1 MKNRFNSTIRKRKL
15 AESDGRSGFTG
26 PPADASDDELDNRNE
41 EDVYHDQRNFEAA
54 LPMRQAAHKKM
65 RTESHSFR
73 PSPSRN
79 YPTIPQGYSI
89 ISLSKDDLKAL
100 HIAERLLRKL
110 VQMDS
115 PISPLYINQLMSL
128 LTLTHVSDFASIFAS
143 LNMIPITN
151 IAEHESPITPSS
163 TKSGITATEFESQD
177 YESHESLRVDSN
189 RGFGMFDPQSVQ
201 HLKNKK
207 FGYVFKKSSGENHL
221 WAPAEDQVESKRLKL
236 SSKINSNSDSSRN
249 TLSSSSLSSSSSY
262 RQDQPSESSFSPMLE
277 GPRSPYD
284 SCDMNGICNNNSSG
298 SGSGNGSSESR
309 ISPSLDASLPADF
322 EEVNIS
328 NEVWIN
334 QNQNSHVKNE
344 LIGQDRDNYVCI
356 DMKDKGNIVSLYL
369 NLFLIEIFHNPHP
382 IVHEVEDY
390 NTSKLSYINYPPP
403 PPFQSLFR
411 SARTTRR

>member
-1 MKNRFNSTIRKRKL
+1 MRCSENEVKNRFNSTIRKRKL
-15 AESDGRSGFTG
+15 AESDGRPGFTG

-221 WAPAEDQVESKRLKL
+221 WAPAEDQVESKRFKL
-236 SSKINSNSDSSRN
+236 SSNINSNSDSSRDI
-249 TLSSSSLSSSSSY
+249 LSSPSLSSVY
-262 RQDQPSESSFSPMLE
+262 RQEQLSQSSFSPTLG
-277 GPRSPYD
+277 GPRGPYD
-284 SCDMNGICNNNSSG
+284 SCDRNGNCNNNSNDS
-298 SGSGNGSSESR
+298 GSSESR
-309 ISPSLDASLPADF
+309 TSPILDASLPVDF
-322 EEVNIS
+322 EEGNIS
-328 NEVWIN
+328 NEVWTN
-334 QNQNSHVKNE
+334 QNQINQVKNE
-344 LIGQDRDNYVCI
+344 HMEQDRDNYVC
-356 DMKDKGNIVSLYL
+356 DTMKDKGNNVLLSLKM
-369 NLFLIEIFHNPHP
+369 
-382 IVHEVEDY
+382 
-390 NTSKLSYINYPPP
+390 T
-403 PPFQSLFR
+403 
-411 SARTTRR
+411 